1 MTTAWRIALI
11 GMLAV
16 LVFDTLASLA
26 SRSLGFPY
34 AKAAI
39 GSFVIYAA
47 VGFAAGRVAP
57 IATAA
62 GIAAVVG
69 LVEATAGWWLSWQIG
84 PGRISSG
91 ALSATMA
98 IRTII
103 IVMLTAGFI
112 GAIAGVLA
120 RAYGAAVRGSV

>member
-1 MTTAWRIALI
+1 MSWRITLI
-11 GMLAV
+11 GMLTV

-47 VGFAAGRVAP
+47 VGFATARVAP

-62 GIAAVVG
+62 GVAAAVG
-69 LVEATAGWWLSWQIG
+69 LVEATAGWWLSWQFG

-91 ALSATMA
+91 AFSAT
-98 IRTII
+98 IIQTVI
-103 IVMLTAGFI
+103 IVMLTAGII
-112 GAIAGVLA
+112 GAVAGVLA
-120 RAYGAAVRGSV
+120 RAHGAAVRRSM